1 MKRNL
6 LLISLSL
13 AAGGTAFG
21 QSAIDGYR
29 ISQPDMKGTARFM
42 SMGGAFGA
50 LGGDLS
56 TLSQNPA
63 GIGVYRSNE
72 IGFTVDLDCQSS
84 TSKSQ
89 GVSYTTDQTKF
100 LLNNIGA
107 VFTMRLPSMT
117 VPNLNIGFSY
127 NKGASFNRQYAGS
140 IPQLSTS
147 LSNYIAGVSNAN
159 NLTVGDV
166 ATEYGSS
173 NNIVYDPYNPPS
185 QAYPSPWISILGYDS
200 YLTTPSGEG
209 TDTSWFGQWGTGT
222 SGSGIFNVREKGS
235 LDEYNIAIGGNIAN
249 VVYWGMNFDIVNF
262 NYTLS
267 SMWGETLQNAY
278 VPDNDNVVSTM
289 NADWRMRNY
298 YNVNGSGFNYQLG
311 LILKPI
317 QELRIGLAFHTPTW
331 FNLTETFGAEVNYQY
346 GNGNEGSAL
355 TNNGQYGYN
364 DMCFRTPW
372 KVIGSL
378 AGVIGNNFILSL
390 DYEWTPYNKMKFSSP
405 GSYGIGG
412 NWDYGDWGYDDWGWD
427 YPLYSTGTRSGVSDS
442 PKPKGFD
449 NGDAYYDTNS
459 DISTYYQSTN
469 TIRLGAEYRITPA
482 FSVRAGYSY
491 VTSPVKQSVRN
502 DNEIIYT
509 SGTLPNYRVD
519 NHTNYITC
527 GLGYRYQHFYVD
539 MAYVYKNMNSTY
551 HAFTPDFDENNG
563 RPIPSPQSNLSLN
576 NSQIVLSAG
585 FRF

>member
-1 MKRNL
+1 MKRS
-6 LLISLSL
+6 LLIMSLSI
-13 AAGGTAFG
+13 AASGTAMG

-29 ISQPDMKGTARFM
+29 IAQPDMKGTARFM

-63 GIGVYRSNE
+63 GIGVYRSND

-89 GVSYTTDQTKF
+89 GFSYGTDQTKF

-107 VFTMRLPSMT
+107 VFTMRLPSLT
-117 VPNLNIGFSY
+117 FPNINIGFTY

-140 IPQLSTS
+140 IPDLNTS
-147 LSNYIAGVSNAN
+147 LSNYIAGVSNSN

-166 ATEYGSS
+166 ATEYGS
-173 NNIVYDPYNPPS
+173 NNTIVYDPYNPPA
-185 QAYPSPWISILGYDS
+185 QAYQSPWISILGYDS

-209 TDTSWFGQWGTGT
+209 TDTSWYGQWGNGT
-222 SGSGIFNVREKGS
+222 NGSGLFNVKEKGS

-249 VVYWGMNFDIVNF
+249 VVYWGMNFDIINL

-267 SMWGETLQNAY
+267 SMWGENLQNAY
-278 VPDNDNVVSTM
+278 VPDNENVVSTM
-289 NADWRMRNY
+289 DANWRLRNY
-298 YNVNGSGFNYQLG
+298 YNINGSGFNYQLG

-331 FNLTETFGAEVNYQY
+331 FNLTETFGGEVGYQY
-346 GNGNEGSAL
+346 GNGTQGTAI

-372 KVIGSL
+372 KVIGSI

-390 DYEWTPYNKMKFSSP
+390 DYEWTPYNKMKFSEP

-412 NWDYGDWGYDDWGWD
+412 NWDYDDWGYNDWGWNS
-427 YPLYSTGTRSGVSDS
+427 PWYSATRATASDS
-442 PKPKGFD
+442 PKPKGFESND
-449 NGDAYYDTNS
+449 YYYYTNA
-459 DISTYYQSTN
+459 DIKSYYQSTN
-469 TIRLGAEYRITPA
+469 TIRVGAEYRITPA

-491 VTSPVKQSVRN
+491 VSSPMKESVRN
-502 DNEIIYT
+502 NDAIIYT

-527 GLGYRYQHFYVD
+527 GLGYRYQRFYVD
-539 MAYVYKNMNSTY
+539 LAYVYKNMNSTY
-551 HAFTPDFDENNG
+551 HAFTPDYDENTG
-563 RPIPSPQSNLSLN
+563 RTIPSPQSSLSLN
-576 NSQIVLSAG
+576 NNQVVLSAG

>member
-1 MKRNL
+1 MRRSL
-6 LLISLSL
+6 LLMSLSL
-13 AAGGTAFG
+13 AAGGAAMA

-63 GIGVYRSNE
+63 GIGVYRSND

-89 GVSYTTDQTKF
+89 GTSYNIDQTKF

-107 VFTMRLPSMT
+107 VFTMRLPSYT
-117 VPNLNIGFSY
+117 FPNFNIGFSY

-140 IPQLSTS
+140 IPSINTS

-159 NLTVGDV
+159 QLTVGDV
-166 ATEYGSS
+166 ATEYNQAG
-173 NNIVYDPYNPPS
+173 NMTYDPYNPPA
-185 QAYPSPWISILGYDS
+185 QAYQSPWISILGYDS
-200 YLTTPSGEG
+200 YLTTPSGMGE
-209 TDTSWFGQWGTGT
+209 DASWYGQWGTGT
-222 SGSGIFNVREKGS
+222 SGSGMFNVQEKGS
-235 LDEYNIAIGGNIAN
+235 LDEYNIALGGNIAN
-249 VVYWGMNFDIVNF
+249 VVYWGMNFDIINL
-262 NYTLS
+262 NYTLN
-267 SMWGETLQNAY
+267 SMWGEDLKNAY
-278 VPDNDNVVSTM
+278 VPNNENVVSTM
-289 NADWRMRNY
+289 DANWRMRNY
-298 YNVNGSGFNYQLG
+298 YNVNGSGFNYQFG

-317 QELRIGLAFHTPTW
+317 QELRIGFAFHTPTW

-346 GNGNEGSAL
+346 GDGNQGTAL

-372 KVIGSL
+372 KLIGSI

-405 GSYGIGG
+405 GSYGVGG
-412 NWDYGDWGYDDWGWD
+412 NWDYGDWGYDDWGWGWD
-427 YPLYSTGTRSGVSDS
+427 SATRAYASNS

-449 NGDAYYDTNS
+449 TDDYYYINS
-459 DISTYYQSTN
+459 DISTYYKATN
-469 TIRLGAEYRITPA
+469 TIRVGAEYRITPA

-491 VTSPVKQSVRN
+491 VSSPMTQNVRD
-502 DNEIIYT
+502 DNEEIYT
-509 SGTLPNYRVD
+509 SGTLPSYRVD

-527 GLGYRYQHFYVD
+527 GLGYKYQRFYVD

-551 HAFTPDFDENNG
+551 HAFTPDFDANTG
-563 RPIPSPQSNLSLN
+563 VSIPSPQSKLSLN
-576 NSQIVLSAG
+576 NSQVVLTAG